1 MRRWSF
7 NFCGMKCRAM
17 NEVVAVAMAAVV
29 MTGCEKPILP
39 DGESSGTTAGT
50 VTLEFTTMNSDYV
63 TRAVSGIAA
72 HASKLNVQLFDED
85 GQKVFSTVKTQ
96 TKEDDDFGRLAVEL
110 ADGVYTVV
118 AVAHSSARSATIKSP
133 EVVQFTAQDGEKLTD
148 TFCHVSTVE
157 VSGESHSFTLPMHRA
172 VAMVQLH
179 LTDEVL
185 PEDVWYIKADYSG
198 GSANVNPTTLEGITK
213 SNQSERRI
221 KNDLRLHQFFTFP
234 YMSETGTLKMTI
246 SATTS
251 DGTVIRK
258 RTFDAVPVTR
268 NRITTY
274 EGKLFGDGDWT
285 ATQSDFSFVVNADW
299 DGEVVVGF

>member
-1 MRRWSF
+1 MRRWIFSI
-7 NFCGMKCRAM
+7 
-17 NEVVAVAMAAVV
+17 VALVGLM
-29 MTGCEKPILP
+29 GCEKPILP
-39 DGESSGTTAGT
+39 DGESSGTAAGA
-50 VTLEFTTMNSDYV
+50 VTLEFTTTNTDYT
-63 TRAVSGIAA
+63 TRAASGIAA

-85 GQKVFSTVKTQ
+85 GQKVFSTVRTQ
-96 TKEDDDFGRLAVEL
+96 TKDDDGFGTMEVEL

-148 TFCHVSTVE
+148 TFCHVSVVE
-157 VSGESHSFTLPMHRA
+157 VSGESHSFTLQMHRA

-179 LTDEVL
+179 LMDDVL
-185 PEDVWYIKADYSG
+185 PENVWYIKADYSG
-198 GSANVNPTTLEGITK
+198 GSANVNPTTLQGITK

-234 YMSETGTLKMTI
+234 YMSESGTLKMTI

-251 DGTVIRK
+251 DGTVLRQ
-258 RTFDAVPVTR
+258 RTFDAVPVKR

-285 ATQSDFSFVVNADW
+285 ATMTDFSFVVNADW
-299 DGEVVVGF
+299 EGEDRYEF

>member
-1 MRRWSF
+1 MRRWIF
-7 NFCGMKCRAM
+7 RFCGIKCRAM
-17 NEVVAVAMAAVV
+17 NEAVEVALAAAVMV
-29 MTGCEKPILP
+29 GCEKPILP

-50 VTLEFTTMNSDYV
+50 VTLEFTTMNTDYT
-63 TRAVSGIAA
+63 TRAASGIAA
-72 HASKLNVQLFDED
+72 YASKLNVQLFDED
-85 GQKVFSTVKTQ
+85 GQKVFSTVRTQ
-96 TKEDDDFGRLAVEL
+96 TKDDDGFGTMAVEL
-110 ADGVYTVV
+110 ADGVYKVV

-157 VSGESHSFTLPMHRA
+157 VSGDSHSFTLPMYRA

-179 LTDEVL
+179 LTDDTL

-234 YMSETGTLKMTI
+234 YMSETGMLKMTI
-246 SATTS
+246 LATTS
-251 DGTVIRK
+251 DGTVLRQ
-258 RTFDAVPVTR
+258 RTFDAVPVKR

-274 EGKLFGDGDWT
+274 EGKLFNDGDWT
-285 ATQSDFSFVVNADW
+285 ATMTDFSFVVNADW
-299 DGEVVVGF
+299 EGEDTYEF

>member
-1 MRRWSF
+1 
-7 NFCGMKCRAM
+7 
-17 NEVVAVAMAAVV
+17 
-29 MTGCEKPILP
+29 
-39 DGESSGTTAGT
+39 
-50 VTLEFTTMNSDYV
+50 
-63 TRAVSGIAA
+63 
-72 HASKLNVQLFDED
+72 VQLFDED
-85 GQKVFSTVKTQ
+85 GQKVFSSVKTQ
-96 TKEDDDFGRLAVEL
+96 TKDDDGFGTMAVEL

-133 EVVQFTAQDGEKLTD
+133 SVVQFTAQDGEKLTD

-179 LTDEVL
+179 LTDDVL

-213 SNQSERRI
+213 SKQSERRI

-251 DGTVIRK
+251 DGTVLRQ
-258 RTFDAVPVTR
+258 RTFDEVSVTR

-274 EGKLFGDGDWT
+274 EGKLFGDGEWT
-285 ATQSDFSFVVNADW
+285 ATMTDFSFVVNADW

>member
-1 MRRWSF
+1 MRRWIFSI
-7 NFCGMKCRAM
+7 
-17 NEVVAVAMAAVV
+17 VALVGL
-29 MTGCEKPILP
+29 TGCEKPILS
-39 DGESSGTTAGT
+39 DGEASGTAADGQVVFVFQTESGDVA
-50 VTLEFTTMNSDYV
+50 
-63 TRAVSGIAA
+63 TRAASEIAA

-96 TKEDDDFGRLAVEL
+96 TKDDEDFGRLKIEL

-133 EVVQFTAQDGEKLTD
+133 SVVQFTAQDGEKLTD

-157 VSGESHSFTLPMHRA
+157 VSGEKHSFTLPMYRA

-179 LTDEVL
+179 LTDETL

-251 DGTVIRK
+251 DGTVLRQ
-258 RTFDAVPVTR
+258 RTFDAVQVKR

-274 EGKLFGDGDWT
+274 EGKLFGDGEWT

>member
-1 MRRWSF
+1 MRRWIFS
-7 NFCGMKCRAM
+7 
-17 NEVVAVAMAAVV
+17 VVALVGM
-29 MTGCEKPILP
+29 MGCEKPILP
-39 DGESSGTTAGT
+39 DGEASGTVADGQ
-50 VTLEFTTMNSDYV
+50 VVLEFTTMGTDYS
-63 TRAVSGIAA
+63 TREASGIAG

-96 TKEDDDFGRLAVEL
+96 TKDDDGFGTMAVEL

-133 EVVQFTAQDGEKLTD
+133 SVVQFTAQDGEKLTD

-157 VSGESHSFTLPMHRA
+157 VSGESHSFTLPMYRA

-251 DGTVIRK
+251 DGTVLRQ
-258 RTFDAVPVTR
+258 RTFDAVPVKR

>member
-1 MRRWSF
+1 MRRWIFSI
-7 NFCGMKCRAM
+7 MAM
-17 NEVVAVAMAAVV
+17 VGL
-29 MTGCEKPILP
+29 TGCEKQILP
-39 DGESSGTTAGT
+39 DGESSGTTADGQVVFVFQT
-50 VTLEFTTMNSDYV
+50 ESVDYT
-63 TRAVSGIAA
+63 TRAASDIAGY
-72 HASKLNVQLFDED
+72 ASKLNVQLFDED
-85 GQKVFSTVKTQ
+85 GQKVFSTVRTQ
-96 TKEDDDFGRLAVEL
+96 TKDDDGFGTMEVEL

-157 VSGESHSFTLPMHRA
+157 VSGDSHSFTLPMYRA

-179 LTDEVL
+179 LTDEML

-198 GSANVNPTTLEGITK
+198 GSANVNPTTLQGITK
-213 SNQSERRI
+213 SKQSERRI

-251 DGTVIRK
+251 DGTVLRQ

-274 EGKLFGDGDWT
+274 EGKLFGDGEWT

>member
-1 MRRWSF
+1 MRRWIFSII
-7 NFCGMKCRAM
+7 AM
-17 NEVVAVAMAAVV
+17 VGLTA
-29 MTGCEKPILP
+29 CEKPILP
-39 DGESSGTTAGT
+39 DGESSGTTADGKVVFVFQT
-50 VTLEFTTMNSDYV
+50 ESGDMA
-63 TRAVSGIAA
+63 TRAVSGITA

-96 TKEDDDFGRLAVEL
+96 TKDDEDFGRLKVEL

-172 VAMVQLH
+172 VAMVQMH

-234 YMSETGTLKMTI
+234 YMSDTGTLKMTI

-251 DGTVIRK
+251 DGTVIRQ
-258 RTFDAVPVTR
+258 RTFDAVPVKR

-274 EGKLFGDGDWT
+274 EGKLFGDGEWT

-299 DGEVVVGF
+299 EGEDRFTF

>member
-7 NFCGMKCRAM
+7 SGGFFGIKCRTM
-17 NEVVAVAMAAVV
+17 DKVVAVVLAGVV
-29 MTGCEKPILP
+29 MAGCEKPILP
-39 DGESSGTTAGT
+39 DVETSGTGA
-50 VTLEFTTMNSDYV
+50 VTLEFMAGGV
-63 TRAVSGIAA
+63 TRSASGIAA
-72 HASKLNVQLFDED
+72 YASKLNVQLFDED
-85 GQKVFSTVKTQ
+85 GQKVFSTVRTQ
-96 TKEDDDFGRLAVEL
+96 TKDDDDFGRLAVEL

-157 VSGESHSFTLPMHRA
+157 VSGESHSFTLPMYRA

-179 LTDEVL
+179 LTDETL

-198 GSANVNPTTLEGITK
+198 GSANVNPTTLQGITK
-213 SNQSERRI
+213 SKQSERRI

-251 DGTVIRK
+251 DGTVLRQ
-258 RTFDAVPVTR
+258 RTFDAVPVVR

>member
-1 MRRWSF
+1 MRRWIFSI
-7 NFCGMKCRAM
+7 
-17 NEVVAVAMAAVV
+17 VALVGL
-29 MTGCEKPILP
+29 TGCEKPILS
-39 DGESSGTTAGT
+39 DGEASGTAADGQVVFVFQTESGDVA
-50 VTLEFTTMNSDYV
+50 
-63 TRAVSGIAA
+63 TRAASEIAA

-96 TKEDDDFGRLAVEL
+96 TKDDEDFGRLKIEL

-133 EVVQFTAQDGEKLTD
+133 SVVQFTAQDGEKLTD

-157 VSGESHSFTLPMHRA
+157 VSGEKHSFTLPMYRA

-179 LTDEVL
+179 LTDETL

-251 DGTVIRK
+251 DGTVLRQ
-258 RTFDAVPVTR
+258 RTFDAVPVKR

-285 ATQSDFSFVVNADW
+285 ATMTDFSFVVNADW
-299 DGEVVVGF
+299 EGEDTYEF

>member
-7 NFCGMKCRAM
+7 SGGFFGIKCRTM
-17 NEVVAVAMAAVV
+17 DKVVAVALAGVV
-29 MTGCEKPILP
+29 MAGCEKPILP
-39 DGESSGTTAGT
+39 DVETSGTGA
-50 VTLEFTTMNSDYV
+50 VTLEFMAGGV
-63 TRAVSGIAA
+63 TRSASGIAA
-72 HASKLNVQLFDED
+72 YASKLNVQLFDED
-85 GQKVFSTVKTQ
+85 GQKVFSTVRTQ
-96 TKEDDDFGRLAVEL
+96 TKDDDDFGRLAVEL

-157 VSGESHSFTLPMHRA
+157 VSGESHSFTLPMYRA

-179 LTDEVL
+179 LTDETL
-185 PEDVWYIKADYSG
+185 PSDVWYIKADYSG
-198 GSANVNPTTLEGITK
+198 GSANVNPTTLQGITK
-213 SNQSERRI
+213 SSQSERRI

-251 DGTVIRK
+251 DGTVLRQ
-258 RTFDAVPVTR
+258 RTFDAVPVVR

>member
-7 NFCGMKCRAM
+7 SI
-17 NEVVAVAMAAVV
+17 VALVGLM
-29 MTGCEKPILP
+29 GCEKPILP
-39 DGESSGTTAGT
+39 DGESSGTTA
-50 VTLEFTTMNSDYV
+50 VAVVLEVTTMNTDYP

-85 GQKVFSTVKTQ
+85 GQKGFSSVKTQ
-96 TKEDDDFGRLAVEL
+96 TKDDDDFGQLAVEL

-157 VSGESHSFTLPMHRA
+157 VSGESHSFTLPMYRA

-179 LTDEVL
+179 LTDETL
-185 PEDVWYIKADYSG
+185 PDDVWYIRAEYSG

-234 YMSETGTLKMTI
+234 YMAESGTLKMTI

-251 DGTVIRK
+251 DGTVIRQ
-258 RTFDAVPVTR
+258 RTFDAVPVKR

-285 ATQSDFSFVVNADW
+285 ATMTDFSFVVNADW
-299 DGEVVVGF
+299 EGEDRYEF

>member
-1 MRRWSF
+1 MRQWSF
-7 NFCGMKCRAM
+7 SLCDIKCRAM
-17 NEVVAVAMAAVV
+17 AKVMAVAIAAVAMA
-29 MTGCEKPILP
+29 GCEKAILP
-39 DGESSGTTAGT
+39 DVETSGTGA
-50 VTLEFTTMNSDYV
+50 VAVMLEFTTTNTDYP
-63 TRAVSGIAA
+63 TRAASGIAA

-96 TKEDDDFGRLAVEL
+96 TKDDDGFGTMAVEL
-110 ADGVYTVV
+110 SDGVYTVV
-118 AVAHSSARSATIKSP
+118 AVAHSSDRSATIKSP
-133 EVVQFTAQDGEKLTD
+133 SVVQFTAQDGEKLTD

-157 VSGESHSFTLPMHRA
+157 VSGESHSFALPMYRA

-179 LTDEVL
+179 LTDETL

-251 DGTVIRK
+251 DGTVLRQ
-258 RTFDAVPVTR
+258 RTFDAVPVKR

-274 EGKLFGDGDWT
+274 EGNLFGDGEWT
-285 ATQSDFSFVVNADW
+285 VTQSDFSFVVNADW
-299 DGEVVVGF
+299 EGEDRYEF

>member
-1 MRRWSF
+1 MRQLIFSI
-7 NFCGMKCRAM
+7 
-17 NEVVAVAMAAVV
+17 VALVGLTA
-29 MTGCEKPILP
+29 CEKPILT
-39 DGESSGTTAGT
+39 DAEASGTVAGT
-50 VTLEFTTMNSDYV
+50 VTLEFTTTNTDYT

-85 GQKVFSTVKTQ
+85 GQKVFSSVRTQ
-96 TKEDDDFGRLAVEL
+96 TKDDDDFGRLSVEL
-110 ADGVYTVV
+110 ADGTYTVV

-157 VSGESHSFTLPMHRA
+157 VSGDSHSFTLPMYRA

-179 LTDEVL
+179 LTDETL

-198 GSANVNPTTLEGITK
+198 GSANVNPTTLDGITK

-221 KNDLRLHQFFTFP
+221 KNDLHLHQFFTFP
-234 YMSETGTLKMTI
+234 YMSETGTLKMTT

-251 DGTVIRK
+251 DGTVLKK
-258 RTFDAVPVTR
+258 RTFDAVPVKR

-274 EGKLFGDGDWT
+274 EGKLFGDGEWT

>member
-1 MRRWSF
+1 MRRWIFSI
-7 NFCGMKCRAM
+7 
-17 NEVVAVAMAAVV
+17 VALVGLM
-29 MTGCEKPILP
+29 GCEKAIQP
-39 DGESSGTTAGT
+39 DAEATDT
-50 VTLEFTTMNSDYV
+50 VADGQVVLVFQTVGGDYT
-63 TRAVSGIAA
+63 TRAASGIAA

-85 GQKVFSTVKTQ
+85 GQKVFPTVKTQ
-96 TKEDDDFGRLAVEL
+96 TKDDDDFGRMAVEL

-157 VSGESHSFTLPMHRA
+157 VSGENHSFTLPMHRA

-213 SNQSERRI
+213 SSQSERRI

-251 DGTVIRK
+251 DGTVLRK
-258 RTFDAVPVTR
+258 RTFDAVPVKR

-285 ATQSDFSFVVNADW
+285 ATMTDFSFVVNADW
-299 DGEVVVGF
+299 EGEDRYEF

>member
-1 MRRWSF
+1 MRRWIS
-7 NFCGMKCRAM
+7 NIIALI
-17 NEVVAVAMAAVV
+17 VLVA
-29 MTGCEKPILP
+29 CEKSILP
-39 DGESSGTTAGT
+39 DGETSGTDA
-50 VTLEFTTMNSDYV
+50 VTLEFTTTNTDYP
-63 TRAVSGIAA
+63 TRSASGIAA

-85 GQKVFSTVKTQ
+85 GHKIFSTVKTQ
-96 TKEDDDFGRLAVEL
+96 TKDDDDFGRLSVEL

-157 VSGESHSFTLPMHRA
+157 VSGESHSFTLPMYRA

-179 LTDEVL
+179 LTDETL
-185 PEDVWYIKADYSG
+185 PSELWYIRAEYTG

-213 SNQSERRI
+213 SSQSERRI
-221 KNDLRLHQFFTFP
+221 KNDLSLHQFYTFP
-234 YMSETGTLKMTI
+234 YMSESCTLKMTI

-251 DGTVIRK
+251 DGTVLRQ
-258 RTFDAVPVTR
+258 RTFDAVPVVR

-299 DGEVVVGF
+299 DGENTFAF

>member
-1 MRRWSF
+1 MRRWIFSI
-7 NFCGMKCRAM
+7 
-17 NEVVAVAMAAVV
+17 AALVGL
-29 MTGCEKPILP
+29 MGCEKPILS
-39 DGESSGTTAGT
+39 DGETSDT
-50 VTLEFTTMNSDYV
+50 VADGQVVLVFQTVGGDRV
-63 TRAVSGIAA
+63 TRAASGIAA
-72 HASKLNVQLFDED
+72 YASKLNVQMFDED

-96 TKEDDDFGRLAVEL
+96 TKDDDDFGTMAVEL

-157 VSGESHSFTLPMHRA
+157 VSNDSHSFTLPMYRA

-179 LTDEVL
+179 LTDETL
-185 PEDVWYIKADYSG
+185 PSELWYIQAEYTG

-213 SNQSERRI
+213 SVQSERRVR
-221 KNDLRLHQFFTFP
+221 NDLHLHQFYTFP
-234 YMSETGTLKMTI
+234 YMAESGTLKMTI

-251 DGTVIRK
+251 DGTVLCQ

-299 DGEVVVGF
+299 EGEDRYEF

>member
-1 MRRWSF
+1 MD
-7 NFCGMKCRAM
+7 K
-17 NEVVAVAMAAVV
+17 VVAVMMAAVV
-29 MTGCEKPILP
+29 MAGCEKAILP
-39 DGESSGTTAGT
+39 DADASDT
-50 VTLEFTTMNSDYV
+50 VADGQVVLEFTTIGTDYS
-63 TRAVSGIAA
+63 TRAASGIVA

-85 GQKVFSTVKTQ
+85 GQKVFSSVRTQ
-96 TKEDDDFGRLAVEL
+96 TKDDDDFGRLAVEL

-133 EVVQFTAQDGEKLTD
+133 SVVQFTAQDGEKLTD

-157 VSGESHSFTLPMHRA
+157 VSGESHSFTLPMYRA

-179 LTDEVL
+179 LTDDAL

-251 DGTVIRK
+251 DGTVLRQ
-258 RTFDAVPVTR
+258 RTFDAVPVKR

-274 EGKLFGDGDWT
+274 EGKLSGDGDWT
-285 ATQSDFSFVVNADW
+285 ATMTDFSFVVNADW
-299 DGEVVVGF
+299 EGEDRYEF

>member
-7 NFCGMKCRAM
+7 SGGFFGIKCRTM
-17 NEVVAVAMAAVV
+17 DKVVAVVLAGVV
-29 MTGCEKPILP
+29 MAGCEKPILP
-39 DGESSGTTAGT
+39 DVETSGTGA
-50 VTLEFTTMNSDYV
+50 VTLEFMAGGV
-63 TRAVSGIAA
+63 TRSASGIAA
-72 HASKLNVQLFDED
+72 YASKLNVQLFDED
-85 GQKVFSTVKTQ
+85 GQKVFSTVRTQ
-96 TKEDDDFGRLAVEL
+96 TKDDDDFGTMAVEL

-157 VSGESHSFTLPMHRA
+157 VSGESHSFTLPMYRA

-179 LTDEVL
+179 LTDETL
-185 PEDVWYIKADYSG
+185 PQDVWYIKAEYSG

-213 SNQSERRI
+213 SKQSERRI

-251 DGTVIRK
+251 DGTVLRQ
-258 RTFDAVPVTR
+258 RTFDAVPVVR

>member
-1 MRRWSF
+1 MRRLIFSIIALV
-7 NFCGMKCRAM
+7 GL
-17 NEVVAVAMAAVV
+17 
-29 MTGCEKPILP
+29 TGCEKPILP
-39 DGESSGTTAGT
+39 DEESSGTTADGKVVFVFQT
-50 VTLEFTTMNSDYV
+50 ESGDVV
-63 TRAVSGIAA
+63 TRAASDIAG

-85 GQKVFSTVKTQ
+85 GQKVFSSVRTQ
-96 TKEDDDFGRLAVEL
+96 TKDEDGFGRLSVEL

-157 VSGESHSFTLPMHRA
+157 VSGESHSFTLPMYRA

-179 LTDEVL
+179 LTDDTL

-198 GSANVNPTTLEGITK
+198 GSANVNPTSLEGITK

-251 DGTVIRK
+251 DGTVLRQ
-258 RTFDAVPVTR
+258 RTFDAVPVKR

-274 EGKLFGDGDWT
+274 EGKLFGDGEWT

>member
-7 NFCGMKCRAM
+7 SGGFFGIKCRTM
-17 NEVVAVAMAAVV
+17 DKVVAVVLAGVV
-29 MTGCEKPILP
+29 MAGCEKPILP
-39 DGESSGTTAGT
+39 DVETSGTGA
-50 VTLEFTTMNSDYV
+50 VTLEFMAGGV
-63 TRAVSGIAA
+63 TRSASGIAA
-72 HASKLNVQLFDED
+72 YASKLNVQLFDED
-85 GQKVFSTVKTQ
+85 GQKVFSTVRTQ
-96 TKEDDDFGRLAVEL
+96 TKDDDDFGRLAVEL

-157 VSGESHSFTLPMHRA
+157 VSGESHSFTLPMYRA

-179 LTDEVL
+179 LTDETL
-185 PEDVWYIKADYSG
+185 PSDVWYIKADYSG

-213 SNQSERRI
+213 SKQSERRI

-251 DGTVIRK
+251 DGTVLRQ
-258 RTFDAVPVTR
+258 RTFDAVPVVR

>member
-1 MRRWSF
+1 MRRWIFS
-7 NFCGMKCRAM
+7 
-17 NEVVAVAMAAVV
+17 VVALVGV
-29 MTGCEKPILP
+29 MGCEKPILP
-39 DGESSGTTAGT
+39 DGEASGTAADGQ
-50 VTLEFTTMNSDYV
+50 VTLEFTTMGTDYS
-63 TRAVSGIAA
+63 TREASGIAG

-85 GQKVFSTVKTQ
+85 GQKVFSSVRTQ
-96 TKEDDDFGRLAVEL
+96 TKDDDGFGTMAVEL

-118 AVAHSSARSATIKSP
+118 AAAHSSARSATIKSP

-157 VSGESHSFTLPMHRA
+157 VSGDSHSFTLPMHRA

-179 LTDEVL
+179 LTDETL

-251 DGTVIRK
+251 DGTVLRQ
-258 RTFDAVPVTR
+258 RTFDAVPVKR

-285 ATQSDFSFVVNADW
+285 ATMTDFSFVVNADW
-299 DGEVVVGF
+299 EGEDRYEF

>member
-1 MRRWSF
+1 
-7 NFCGMKCRAM
+7 M

-39 DGESSGTTAGT
+39 DGDASGTGA
-50 VTLEFTTMNSDYV
+50 VVLDFTTMNSDYT

-96 TKEDDDFGRLAVEL
+96 TKDDDDFGRMAVEL

-133 EVVQFTAQDGEKLTD
+133 SVVQFRAQDGEKLTD
-148 TFCHVSTVE
+148 TFCHVSVVE

-251 DGTVIRK
+251 DGTVLRQ

>member
-1 MRRWSF
+1 
-7 NFCGMKCRAM
+7 
-17 NEVVAVAMAAVV
+17 VV
-29 MTGCEKPILP
+29 
-39 DGESSGTTAGT
+39 
-50 VTLEFTTMNSDYV
+50 LEFTTVGSDYT

-72 HASKLNVQLFDED
+72 YASKLNVQLFDED
-85 GQKVFSTVKTQ
+85 GQKVFSSVKTQ
-96 TKEDDDFGRLAVEL
+96 TKDDDGFGTMAVEL

-133 EVVQFTAQDGEKLTD
+133 SVVQFTAQDGEKLTD

-179 LTDEVL
+179 LTDDVL

-213 SNQSERRI
+213 SKQSERRI

-251 DGTVIRK
+251 DGTVLRQ
-258 RTFDAVPVTR
+258 RTFDEVSVTR

-274 EGKLFGDGDWT
+274 EGKLFGDGEWT
-285 ATQSDFSFVVNADW
+285 ATMTDFSFVVNADW

>member
-1 MRRWSF
+1 MRQWSF
-7 NFCGMKCRAM
+7 RGFCGIKCRAM
-17 NEVVAVAMAAVV
+17 NKVMAVV
-29 MTGCEKPILP
+29 LAATVMAGCEKPILQ
-39 DGESSGTTAGT
+39 DGDASGTGA
-50 VTLEFTTMNSDYV
+50 VTLEFTTMNTDYP
-63 TRAVSGIAA
+63 TRAATSGIAA

-85 GQKVFSTVKTQ
+85 GQKVFSSVRTQ
-96 TKEDDDFGRLAVEL
+96 TKDDDDFGRLAVEL

-157 VSGESHSFTLPMHRA
+157 VSGDSHSFTLPMYRA

-179 LTDEVL
+179 LTDDVL

-251 DGTVIRK
+251 DGTVLRQ
-258 RTFDAVPVTR
+258 RTFDAVPVKR

-274 EGKLFGDGDWT
+274 EGKLFGDGEWT

-299 DGEVVVGF
+299 EGEDKYEF

>member
-7 NFCGMKCRAM
+7 SGGFFGIKCRTM
-17 NEVVAVAMAAVV
+17 DKVVAVALAGVV
-29 MTGCEKPILP
+29 MAGCEKPILP
-39 DGESSGTTAGT
+39 DVETSGTGA
-50 VTLEFTTMNSDYV
+50 VTLEFMAGGV
-63 TRAVSGIAA
+63 TRSASGIAA
-72 HASKLNVQLFDED
+72 YASKLNVQLFDED
-85 GQKVFSTVKTQ
+85 GQKVFSTVRTQ
-96 TKEDDDFGRLAVEL
+96 TKDDDDFGRLAVEL

-157 VSGESHSFTLPMHRA
+157 VSGESHSFTLPMYRA

-179 LTDEVL
+179 LTDETL

-198 GSANVNPTTLEGITK
+198 GSANVNPTTLQGITK
-213 SNQSERRI
+213 SSQSERRI

-251 DGTVIRK
+251 DGTVLRQ
-258 RTFDAVPVTR
+258 RTFDAVPVVR

>member
-1 MRRWSF
+1 
-7 NFCGMKCRAM
+7 M
-17 NEVVAVAMAAVV
+17 NEAVLAV
-29 MTGCEKPILP
+29 MTALLMTACEKAILP
-39 DGESSGTTAGT
+39 DADAPDT
-50 VTLEFTTMNSDYV
+50 VADGRVMLVFKTVGGDRV
-63 TRAVSGIAA
+63 TRAASGIAA

-85 GQKVFSTVKTQ
+85 GQKVFSTVRTQ
-96 TKEDDDFGRLAVEL
+96 TKDDDDFGRLSVEL

-157 VSGESHSFTLPMHRA
+157 VSGDSHSFTLPMYRA

-179 LTDEVL
+179 LTDETL

-246 SATTS
+246 LATTS
-251 DGTVIRK
+251 DGTVLRQ
-258 RTFDAVPVTR
+258 RTFDAVPVKR

-274 EGKLFGDGDWT
+274 EGKLFGDGEWT
-285 ATQSDFSFVVNADW
+285 ATMSDFSFVVNADW
-299 DGEVVVGF
+299 EGEDWYEF

>member
-1 MRRWSF
+1 MRRWIFS
-7 NFCGMKCRAM
+7 FCGIKCRAM
-17 NEVVAVAMAAVV
+17 NEVAAVV
-29 MTGCEKPILP
+29 LAAAVMAGCEKAVLP
-39 DGESSGTTAGT
+39 DGESSGTTAVA
-50 VTLEFTTMNSDYV
+50 VTLEFTTTNTDYP
-63 TRAVSGIAA
+63 TRAASGIAD

-85 GQKVFSTVKTQ
+85 GQKVFSSVRTQ
-96 TKEDDDFGRLAVEL
+96 TKEDEDFGQLAVEL

-251 DGTVIRK
+251 DGTVLRQ
-258 RTFDAVPVTR
+258 RTFDAVPVKR

-274 EGKLFGDGDWT
+274 EGKLFGDGEWT

-299 DGEVVVGF
+299 EGEDRYEF

>member
-7 NFCGMKCRAM
+7 SGGFFGIKCRTM
-17 NEVVAVAMAAVV
+17 DKVVAVVLAGVV
-29 MTGCEKPILP
+29 MAGCEKPILP
-39 DGESSGTTAGT
+39 DVETSGTGA
-50 VTLEFTTMNSDYV
+50 VTLEFMAGGV
-63 TRAVSGIAA
+63 TRSASGIAA
-72 HASKLNVQLFDED
+72 YASKLNVQLFDED
-85 GQKVFSTVKTQ
+85 GQKVFSTVRTQ
-96 TKEDDDFGRLAVEL
+96 TKDDDDFGRLAVEL

-157 VSGESHSFTLPMHRA
+157 VSGESHSFTLPMYRA

-179 LTDEVL
+179 LTDETL

-198 GSANVNPTTLEGITK
+198 GSANVNPTTLQGITK
-213 SNQSERRI
+213 SSQSERRI

-251 DGTVIRK
+251 DGTVLRQ
-258 RTFDAVPVTR
+258 RTFDAVPVVR

>member
-1 MRRWSF
+1 MRRWIFSI
-7 NFCGMKCRAM
+7 
-17 NEVVAVAMAAVV
+17 VAMVGL
-29 MTGCEKPILP
+29 MSCEKPILT
-39 DGESSGTTAGT
+39 DADASDTVAG
-50 VTLEFTTMNSDYV
+50 VTLEFTTVNTDYL
-63 TRAVSGIAA
+63 TRAASGIAT

-85 GQKVFSTVKTQ
+85 GQKVFSSVKTQ
-96 TKEDDDFGRLAVEL
+96 TKDDEDFGRLSVEL
-110 ADGVYTVV
+110 ADGTYTVV

-157 VSGESHSFTLPMHRA
+157 VSGESHSFTLPMYRA

-179 LTDEVL
+179 LTDDVL

-213 SNQSERRI
+213 SSQSERRI

-234 YMSETGTLKMTI
+234 YMAESGTLKMTI

-251 DGTVIRK
+251 DGTVIRQ
-258 RTFDAVPVTR
+258 RTFDAVPVKR

-274 EGKLFGDGDWT
+274 EGKLFGDGEWT
-285 ATQSDFSFVVNADW
+285 ATMTDFSFVVNADW
-299 DGEVVVGF
+299 EGEDKYEF

>member
-1 MRRWSF
+1 MRRWIFSMVALV
-7 NFCGMKCRAM
+7 GMM
-17 NEVVAVAMAAVV
+17 
-29 MTGCEKPILP
+29 GCEKPILP
-39 DGESSGTTAGT
+39 DGDASGTAAGASGTAAGA
-50 VTLEFTTMNSDYV
+50 VTLEFMTMGTDYPA
-63 TRAVSGIAA
+63 RAVSGIAG

-85 GQKVFSTVKTQ
+85 GQKVFSTVRTQ
-96 TKEDDDFGRLAVEL
+96 TKDDDEFGTMAVEL

-148 TFCHVSTVE
+148 TFCHVSVVE
-157 VSGESHSFTLPMHRA
+157 VSGDSHSFTLPMYRA

-213 SNQSERRI
+213 SNQSERRVR
-221 KNDLRLHQFFTFP
+221 NDLCLHQFFTFP
-234 YMSETGTLKMTI
+234 YMSESGTLKMTI

-251 DGTVIRK
+251 DGTVIRQ
-258 RTFDAVPVTR
+258 RTFDDVPVKR

-274 EGKLFGDGDWT
+274 EGKLFGDGEWT

-299 DGEVVVGF
+299 EGEDRYEF

>member
-7 NFCGMKCRAM
+7 SFCDIKCRAI
-17 NEVVAVAMAAVV
+17 NEVVAMAMAAAVL
-29 MTGCEKPILP
+29 MGCEKPILP
-39 DGESSGTTAGT
+39 DGDAAETGA
-50 VTLEFTTMNSDYV
+50 VVLEFTTVGGDKV
-63 TRAVSGIAA
+63 TRAASSGIAA

-85 GQKVFSTVKTQ
+85 GQKVFSSVRTQ
-96 TKEDDDFGRLAVEL
+96 TKDDDDFGRLSVEL
-110 ADGVYTVV
+110 ADGVYTIV

-179 LTDEVL
+179 LTDETL

-251 DGTVIRK
+251 DGTVLRQ
-258 RTFDAVPVTR
+258 RTFDAVPVKR
-268 NRITTY
+268 NRITT
-274 EGKLFGDGDWT
+274 
-285 ATQSDFSFVVNADW
+285 
-299 DGEVVVGF
+299 

>member
-1 MRRWSF
+1 MRRLIFSIIALV
-7 NFCGMKCRAM
+7 GL
-17 NEVVAVAMAAVV
+17 
-29 MTGCEKPILP
+29 TGCEKPILP
-39 DGESSGTTAGT
+39 DEESSGTTADGKVVFVFQT
-50 VTLEFTTMNSDYV
+50 ESGDVV
-63 TRAVSGIAA
+63 TRAASDIAG

-85 GQKVFSTVKTQ
+85 GQKVFSSVRTQ
-96 TKEDDDFGRLAVEL
+96 TKDEDGFGRLSVEL

-157 VSGESHSFTLPMHRA
+157 VSGESHSFTLPMYRA

-179 LTDEVL
+179 LTDDTL

-198 GSANVNPTTLEGITK
+198 GSANVNPTSLEGITK

-251 DGTVIRK
+251 DGTVLRQ
-258 RTFDAVPVTR
+258 RTFDAVPVKR

-274 EGKLFGDGDWT
+274 EGKLFGDGEWT
-285 ATQSDFSFVVNADW
+285 STMSDFSFVVNADW
-299 DGEVVVGF
+299 EGEDRFTF

>member
-1 MRRWSF
+1 MD
-7 NFCGMKCRAM
+7 K
-17 NEVVAVAMAAVV
+17 VVAVVLAGVV
-29 MTGCEKPILP
+29 MAGCEKPILP
-39 DGESSGTTAGT
+39 EGDTADTGA
-50 VTLEFTTMNSDYV
+50 VVLEFTTVGSDYT

-72 HASKLNVQLFDED
+72 YASKLNVQLFDED
-85 GQKVFSTVKTQ
+85 GQKVFSSVKTQ
-96 TKEDDDFGRLAVEL
+96 TKDDDGFGTMAVEL

-133 EVVQFTAQDGEKLTD
+133 SVVQFTAQDGEKLTD

-179 LTDEVL
+179 LTDDVL

-213 SNQSERRI
+213 SKQSERRI

-251 DGTVIRK
+251 DGTVLRQ
-258 RTFDAVPVTR
+258 RTFDEVSVTR

-274 EGKLFGDGDWT
+274 EGKLFGDGEWT
-285 ATQSDFSFVVNADW
+285 ATMTDFSSVVNADW